1 MIIGTNFPFLMFYP
15 YADIFP
21 LPFSRKKIKMN
32 TALLAPEN
40 IIYFS
45 FFYFRKESFL
55 LPKTKQSTRK
65 ISFSTG

>member
-1 MIIGTNFPFLMFYP
+1 MQIYSP
-15 YADIFP
+15 YHSVEI
-21 LPFSRKKIKMN
+21 KIKMN
-32 TALLAPEN
+32 TAILAPEN